1 MLGLA
6 MESEEG
12 PGCFLDVKAFPHFSE
27 LLSASEGYAR
37 HSGCRFRK
45 GSFSNLPEGD
55 TVLEDRDAAKA
66 RAAPAVKEFMEKVE
80 GQTDQALCCELNE
93 AFNIL
98 WSESMRSAM
107 VARCQ
112 QLDLWPP
119 NPPPE
124 GIDNADC
131 DCSKDT
137 SSIVAMAQRLYNQA
151 QKRDASYTRLLSTAS
166 FLADFAYEAGL
177 PTPQF
182 FLTRDPVTEKF
193 ETMADEYERTLISPP
208 NNRKRTWW
216 LPWNMTLGLGI

>member
-1 MLGLA
+1 
-6 MESEEG
+6 
-12 PGCFLDVKAFPHFSE
+12 
-27 LLSASEGYAR
+27 
-37 HSGCRFRK
+37 
-45 GSFSNLPEGD
+45 
-55 TVLEDRDAAKA
+55 
-66 RAAPAVKEFMEKVE
+66 
-80 GQTDQALCCELNE
+80 
-93 AFNIL
+93 
-98 WSESMRSAM
+98 MRSAM

-193 ETMADEYERTLISPP
+193 ETMADEYLSDTGHPLV
-208 NNRKRTWW
+208 
-216 LPWNMTLGLGI
+216 LLGVKCTPLSVLCILMRHLFFSL